1 MICTIFTIG
10 YLRFL
15 PLFTTEPV
23 LIALLANADF
33 LLFLI
38 GGLVGIANVLL
49 ASSAIILVS
58 VVSKHIFKTQKKVL
72 MREKVK
78 NFDSSVWNT
87 TAVFRYEHTKWVHF
101 LTTFNEA
108 LSSTFF
114 ATYLLGNLGYN
125 AYSFVFIAYNTSD
138 QSPLF
143 RGGYAAWQVLHG
155 CTPLSVATFVVAIN
169 QKMYFSEK
177 VIAGILAKKNP
188 EFSGKFC
195 REKWKLPC
203 YLELLNGVKNRQ
215 KTRTMALSAGV
226 FGVVEMRSLF
236 EFVLIYIAFLLYFGG
251 VMNREHVTYSNK

>member
-23 LIALLANADF
+23 LIALLANLDF

-49 ASSAIILVS
+49 TSSAIILVS
-58 VVSKHIFKTQKKVL
+58 VVSGQIFKGQQKVL
-72 MREKVK
+72 EQEKM
-78 NFDSSVWNT
+78 NFSSSVWNT

-101 LTTFNEA
+101 LTAFNEA

-138 QSPLF
+138 QSLLF
-143 RGGYAAWQVLHG
+143 RCGYAAWQVLHG
-155 CTPLSVATFVVAIN
+155 CTPLGVATFVVAIN
-169 QKMYFSEK
+169 RRMYSSEK

-188 EFSGKFC
+188 KYSGKKFC

-203 YLELLNGVKNRQ
+203 YLELLDGAKGRQ
-215 KTRTMALSAGV
+215 RTRTMGLGAGV
-226 FGVVEMRSLF
+226 FGVIEMMSLL
-236 EFVLIYIAFLLYFGG
+236 EFAFIYVAFLLHFGG
-251 VMNREHVTYSNK
+251 LMLREKKSSGK